1 VEQLAGTHDAL
12 KVGIDVIGGIA
23 GSLTAMFDQAGI
35 AMVHVT
41 GLAVNRARQA
51 TMGWEHKSD
60 LVTPE

>member
-1 VEQLAGTHDAL
+1 
-12 KVGIDVIGGIA
+12 VGIDVIGGIA

-51 TMGWEHKSD
+51 TTGGEHKSD